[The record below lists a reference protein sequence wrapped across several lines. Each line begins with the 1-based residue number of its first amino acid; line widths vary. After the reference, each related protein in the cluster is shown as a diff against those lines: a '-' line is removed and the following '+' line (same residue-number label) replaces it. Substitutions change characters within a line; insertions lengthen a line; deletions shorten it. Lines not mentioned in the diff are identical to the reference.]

1 MVLHFF
7 SALRLVC
14 LAFLISSLNHGAR
27 EKVKQHLEAL
37 YLSQGRGPLMK
48 VSFSREYVNENSML
62 GLLNFVGSVDGET
75 GPVKSAERLV
85 E

>member
-14 LAFLISSLNHGAR
+14 LAFLISSLNYGAR
-27 EKVKQHLEAL
+27 EKVKPPLEAL

-62 GLLNFVGSVDGET
+62 GLLTSHFVGLMVRPDS
-75 GPVKSAERLV
+75 
-85 E
+85 